1 MNNKPTT
8 PTQSRT
14 LYKSDLALQY
24 NPALTPAYA
33 LVILNRWI
41 AHYPGL
47 LSRLEE
53 TGYTK
58 KQKILTPSQV
68 RLITDALGEP

>member
-1 MNNKPTT
+1 MNNKSTT
-8 PTQSRT
+8 PAQSKT
-14 LYKSDLALQY
+14 LYKSDLALLY
-24 NPALTPAYA
+24 NPGITPAYA

-47 LSRLEE
+47 LPRLEE

-58 KQKILTPSQV
+58 KQKILTPAQV